1 MTVSDII
8 QEALEQ
14 LGVLAAGET
23 VSAQDQATCLTS
35 FKNMIKAIPGFGV
48 AGGLDDVVVTVSP
61 YTPKMNERI
70 LWAGT
75 GFLSL
80 NLPALVDGGLPPRH
94 GDRVAVTSGGNN
106 FLYIYVGSKAV
117 WLVVEAITDD
127 TDSPLGVEYDQ
138 ALCDLL
144 AFRVARKFQVPVTA
158 DLQRDAAIA
167 SRLISRQKNR
177 LQDLEDQA
185 ILN

>member
-8 QEALEQ
+8 QEALEN

-23 VSAQDQATCLTS
+23 VSASDQASCLSS
-35 FKNMIKAIPGFGV
+35 FKAMIKAIPGFGV
-48 AGGLDDVVVTVSP
+48 AGGLNDVVVTTSP

-75 GFLSL
+75 GSLTL
-80 NLPALVDGGLPPRH
+80 NLPATVEGGLPPRNW
-94 GDRVAVTSGGNN
+94 DRVAVTSGGNN
-106 FLYIYVGSKAV
+106 FLYIYIGSKAV
-117 WLVVEAITDD
+117 WLIVEAITDD
-127 TDSPLGVEYDQ
+127 TDDPLGVEYSQ
-138 ALCDLL
+138 ALVDLL
-144 AFRVARKFQVPVTA
+144 AYRVARKFQVPVTVEI
-158 DLQRDAAIA
+158 QRDAAFAARSIA
-167 SRLISRQKNR
+167 RSKNR